1 MKIGLVLGTRPQ
13 IIKSVPILVE
23 ASQTKSIQLDVIHT
37 GQHYDYEMSRIFFDE
52 MDLSEPLINLNVGSG
67 AHGLQTGK
75 MMIEIENV
83 LNQIKP
89 DIVLVPGDTN
99 STLAGALTAAK
110 MHIQVAHFEAG
121 ARSYDMSMPEEINR
135 RLTDH
140 CSDIL
145 FTVTENC
152 KKNLLKEDIPS
163 NKIFQVGDTMYDVLL
178 MNRIKINKSKVL
190 KKNDLVEK
198 EYITIT
204 THRQENVDDIYKLKC
219 LVNLLT
225 ELSDLKF
232 VFPIHPRTRD
242 RLEDSNLIKK
252 LEKAENVKILSPIS
266 YCDMI
271 KLIKNSKILLT
282 DSGGM
287 QKEAYWLKT
296 PCITLRKNT
305 EWIETI
311 ELGANILLG
320 VSNTKIKNHI
330 KMLFNEDIINAD
342 FTQNPYGDGK
352 SAEKIINI
360 LENKIK

>member
-13 IIKSVPILVE
+13 IIKSVPIIIE
-23 ASQTKSIQLDVIHT
+23 ASKNENIQLDVIHT
-37 GQHYDYEMSRIFFDE
+37 GQHYDYNMSHIFFDE
-52 MDLSEPLINLNVGSG
+52 MDLPDPLINLNVGSG
-67 AHGLQTGK
+67 THGFQTGK
-75 MMIEIENV
+75 IMIELENV
-83 LNQIKP
+83 LHRIKP

-99 STLAGALTAAK
+99 STLAAALTAAK

-121 ARSYDMSMPEEINR
+121 ARSFDMSMPEEINR

-152 KKNLLKEDIPS
+152 MKNLLKEDIQS
-163 NKIFQVGDTMYDVLL
+163 NKIYQVGDTMYDVLL

-190 KKNDLVEK
+190 KNNDLIEN

-204 THRQENVDDIYKLKC
+204 THRQENVDDPYKLKC
-219 LVNLLT
+219 LVNMLI

-232 VFPIHPRTRD
+232 VFPIHPRTRN
-242 RLEDSNLIKK
+242 RLKDNNLIKK
-252 LEKAENVKILSPIS
+252 LEKAENVKLLSPLN
-266 YCDMI
+266 YHDMI

-287 QKEAYWLKT
+287 QKEAYWLKI
-296 PCITLRKNT
+296 PCITLRENT

-311 ELGANILLG
+311 EFGANILLE
-320 VSNTKIKNHI
+320 VSNTEIKNHI
-330 KMLFNEDIINAD
+330 KMLFNEDIISAN

-352 SAEKIINI
+352 SAEKIIHI